1 MRAISHL
8 VRCDGVRVGISLL
21 TLASGELG
29 GSAVAARQLVRA
41 LAAAGTHD
49 YVVFVP
55 ADAKDAAGPLP
66 AVAVHEPP
74 AERRWPLHLGAR
86 ALDAFRSRRVHTKLD
101 DVDALHYALASPEPE
116 TEAPT
121 VVTLHDVQHR
131 DLPDFFGA
139 GRRSFQRD
147 AYDRAARSA
156 EAIVVP
162 SEFVRERVRDLLEL
176 DVTRVHV
183 IPPGLN
189 QTVFRPGEDTREPF
203 ILYPARPWPHKNH
216 ARLFEAFATLRK
228 TRPKLRLILTGEG
241 LDRLGHLPDGVERW
255 GVVAPAD
262 LASLYRRAACLVYP
276 SLYEGLGLP
285 PLEAMACGCPV
296 AAANVAALPETV
308 GEAAVLFDPLD
319 PDAMAEAILETDER
333 RAELRE
339 LGLAR
344 AAGFTWAEAARRHED
359 LYRSLGA
366 RPESADP
373 STTIAA
379 S

>member
-1 MRAISHL
+1 
-8 VRCDGVRVGISLL
+8 VRVGISLL

-29 GSAVAARQLVRA
+29 GSAAAARQLVRA
-41 LAAAGTHD
+41 LAAAGAHE

-74 AERRWPLHLGAR
+74 GEQRRPLHLGAR
-86 ALDAFRSRRVHTKLD
+86 ALDAFRKRRVHTRLD
-101 DVDALHYALASPEPE
+101 KVDALHYALASPEPE
-116 TEAPT
+116 TDVPT

-131 DLPDFFGA
+131 DLPDFFGH

-147 AYDRAARSA
+147 AYDRAARDA

-176 DVTRVHV
+176 DGTRVHV

-216 ARLFEAFATLRK
+216 ARLFEAFAILRK

-333 RAELRE
+333 REELRG

-344 AAGFTWAEAARRHED
+344 AASFTWPEAARRHEE
-359 LYRSLGA
+359 LYRSLA
-366 RPESADP
+366 
-373 STTIAA
+373 
-379 S
+379 

>member
-1 MRAISHL
+1 
-8 VRCDGVRVGISLL
+8 
-21 TLASGELG
+21 
-29 GSAVAARQLVRA
+29 VRA
-41 LAAAGTHD
+41 LASAGTLD

-55 ADAKDAAGPLP
+55 AHAKDAAGPLP
-66 AVAVHEPP
+66 AVEVHEPP
-74 AERRWPLHLGAR
+74 VERRWPLHIGAR
-86 ALDAFRSRRVHTKLD
+86 ALVAFRSRRVGTRLD
-101 DVDALHYALASPEPE
+101 EVDALHYVLASPEPE
-116 TEAPT
+116 ADVPT

-131 DLPDFFGA
+131 DLPDFFGPE
-139 GRRSFQRD
+139 RRSYQRD

-156 EAIVVP
+156 AAVVVP
-162 SEFVRERVRDLLEL
+162 TEFVRERARDLLGL
-176 DVTRVHV
+176 DETRVHV

-189 QTVFRPGEDTREPF
+189 RTVFRPGEDAREPF

-228 TRPKLRLILTGEG
+228 TRPKLRLVLTGEG

-255 GVVAPAD
+255 GVVADAE

-296 AAANVAALPETV
+296 AAANAGAIPETV

-319 PDAMAEAILETDER
+319 PDAMAEAILETDDR

-339 LGLAR
+339 LGLAH
-344 AAGFTWAEAARRHED
+344 AAGFTWAEAVRRHDE
-359 LYRSLGA
+359 LYRSLA
-366 RPESADP
+366 R
-373 STTIAA
+373 
-379 S
+379 